1 MNTRAAGRGTT
12 TAGIAATTD
21 AVTTVAAAGE
31 RGRQG
36 TTRGVIYQPGSTLTK
51 FGTFPKNRD
60 HLRTHAGRSLPRGVG
75 GVNTRAA
82 GRGTTTAGI
91 AATTDAVTTVAAAG
105 ERGRQGTT
113 RGVIYQPGSTLTKF
127 GTFPENRTTSVSR
140 SLTGSSTVPFH
151 RGGRCFVRLP
161 VSRSLTGSSTVPVH
175 RKGGSRQR
183 MSGPSTMSHP
193 AMWTCPA
200 CGRPLTV
207 ALNPEEGEAGA
218 HRPLEISRASA
229 AAHACAPAARF
240 PQFHNAS
247 SLSIIGYEPAS
258 CQPWQPPVSAGAG
271 AEDDEGVISQSE
283 YTLTKPSSCPNHRDH
298 VTGPHRRVGHGA
310 RSAHALTA
318 SSFSMNWNGGLS
330 RSLLNFA
337 SGGLP
342 VSAPRSSIF
351 TPRQQPHRRAGP
363 ARPRRRPGSAGRG
376 SPAPAGSAAPPPPAR
391 SPPSVESSGRRAT
404 A

>member
-1 MNTRAAGRGTT
+1 M
-12 TAGIAATTD
+12 
-21 AVTTVAAAGE
+21 
-31 RGRQG
+31 
-36 TTRGVIYQPGSTLTK
+36 
-51 FGTFPKNRD
+51 
-60 HLRTHAGRSLPRGVG
+60 
-75 GVNTRAA
+75 NTRAA

-207 ALNPEEGEAGA
+207 ALNPEGGEAGA

-247 SLSIIGYEPAS
+247 SSSITGYEPAS
-258 CQPWQPPVSAGAG
+258 CQPWQPPVSAG

-298 VTGPHRRVGHGA
+298 VSCPGSAEGLTLSGSHHDTSLMKVVSVSVSMLMMRCGSVGI
-310 RSAHALTA
+310 S
-318 SSFSMNWNGGLS
+318 
-330 RSLLNFA
+330 
-337 SGGLP
+337 
-342 VSAPRSSIF
+342 
-351 TPRQQPHRRAGP
+351 
-363 ARPRRRPGSAGRG
+363 RPRRRPGRQR
-376 SPAPAGSAAPPPPAR
+376 SPARFPTGCGRPPRRPSDSARRRAGVHSPGTSTAPRGDTLR
-391 SPPSVESSGRRAT
+391 SPVVRRPFRQPAEPGDTRRVRRQRLLPPHALATLREGR
-404 A
+404 

>member
-1 MNTRAAGRGTT
+1 M
-12 TAGIAATTD
+12 
-21 AVTTVAAAGE
+21 
-31 RGRQG
+31 
-36 TTRGVIYQPGSTLTK
+36 
-51 FGTFPKNRD
+51 
-60 HLRTHAGRSLPRGVG
+60 
-75 GVNTRAA
+75 NTRAA

-127 GTFPENRTTSVSR
+127 GTFPENRTTSVQQPGVVDRLSR
-140 SLTGSSTVPFH
+140 ST
-151 RGGRCFVRLP
+151 RL
-161 VSRSLTGSSTVPVH
+161 VPVH

-207 ALNPEEGEAGA
+207 ALNPEAGA

-247 SLSIIGYEPAS
+247 SLSIIDEPAS

-298 VTGPHRRVGHGA
+298 VTRREQERLGHPQA
-310 RSAHALTA
+310 PRIPTSPAVTLNA
-318 SSFSMNWNGGLS
+318 STPSPRS
-330 RSLLNFA
+330 RS
-337 SGGLP
+337 SPLP
-342 VSAPRSSIF
+342 ELPPPLSL
-351 TPRQQPHRRAGP
+351 
-363 ARPRRRPGSAGRG
+363 PRR
-376 SPAPAGSAAPPPPAR
+376 
-391 SPPSVESSGRRAT
+391 
-404 A
+404 

>member
-36 TTRGVIYQPGSTLTK
+36 TTRGVIYQPGYTLTK
-51 FGTFPKNRD
+51 
-60 HLRTHAGRSLPRGVG
+60 S
-75 GVNTRAA
+75 
-82 GRGTTTAGI
+82 
-91 AATTDAVTTVAAAG
+91 
-105 ERGRQGTT
+105 
-113 RGVIYQPGSTLTKF
+113 

-161 VSRSLTGSSTVPVH
+161 LSRSLTGSSTVPVH
-175 RKGGSRQR
+175 REGGSRQR

-193 AMWTCPA
+193 ALWTCPA

-207 ALNPEEGEAGA
+207 ALNPEGGEAGA

-240 PQFHNAS
+240 PQFHSAS
-247 SLSIIGYEPAS
+247 SSSITGYEPVS
-258 CQPWQPPVSAGAG
+258 CQPWQPPVSAG

-298 VTGPHRRVGHGA
+298 VRSRRWSPPLRRPTCRTGTPAPPGRAATA
-310 RSAHALTA
+310 RS
-318 SSFSMNWNGGLS
+318 
-330 RSLLNFA
+330 
-337 SGGLP
+337 
-342 VSAPRSSIF
+342 
-351 TPRQQPHRRAGP
+351 RRAGSP
-363 ARPRRRPGSAGRG
+363 SARG
-376 SPAPAGSAAPPPPAR
+376 S
-391 SPPSVESSGRRAT
+391 
-404 A
+404 

>member
-1 MNTRAAGRGTT
+1 M
-12 TAGIAATTD
+12 
-21 AVTTVAAAGE
+21 
-31 RGRQG
+31 
-36 TTRGVIYQPGSTLTK
+36 
-51 FGTFPKNRD
+51 
-60 HLRTHAGRSLPRGVG
+60 
-75 GVNTRAA
+75 NTRAA

-207 ALNPEEGEAGA
+207 ALNPEGGEAGA

-247 SLSIIGYEPAS
+247 SSSITGYEPAS
-258 CQPWQPPVSAGAG
+258 CQPWQPPVSAG

-298 VTGPHRRVGHGA
+298 VSQADEEAPCDVGRREECGVRADDRLLGRAQKESREVA
-310 RSAHALTA
+310 RL
-318 SSFSMNWNGGLS
+318 
-330 RSLLNFA
+330 
-337 SGGLP
+337 
-342 VSAPRSSIF
+342 
-351 TPRQQPHRRAGP
+351 RRAGGYVP
-363 ARPRRRPGSAGRG
+363 HPTGGGSPDEPPREVNRSSLIGRRFSRRPDPRRWR
-376 SPAPAGSAAPPPPAR
+376 
-391 SPPSVESSGRRAT
+391 GRRDRGRHRRRRGCGCCRR
-404 A
+404 

>member
-298 VTGPHRRVGHGA
+298 V
-310 RSAHALTA
+310 RS
-318 SSFSMNWNGGLS
+318 
-330 RSLLNFA
+330 
-337 SGGLP
+337 
-342 VSAPRSSIF
+342 
-351 TPRQQPHRRAGP
+351 
-363 ARPRRRPGSAGRG
+363 RRRPPPSRA
-376 SPAPAGSAAPPPPAR
+376 AAPPRTDTAPPRGRSSETPASADNTSRHSAR
-391 SPPSVESSGRRAT
+391 
-404 A
+404 

>member
-1 MNTRAAGRGTT
+1 M
-12 TAGIAATTD
+12 
-21 AVTTVAAAGE
+21 
-31 RGRQG
+31 
-36 TTRGVIYQPGSTLTK
+36 
-51 FGTFPKNRD
+51 
-60 HLRTHAGRSLPRGVG
+60 
-75 GVNTRAA
+75 
-82 GRGTTTAGI
+82 
-91 AATTDAVTTVAAAG
+91 TTVAAAG

-207 ALNPEEGEAGA
+207 ALNPEGGEAGA

-247 SLSIIGYEPAS
+247 SSSITGYEPAS
-258 CQPWQPPVSAGAG
+258 CQPWQPPVSAG

-298 VTGPHRRVGHGA
+298 VSLRRAGGPHRRFPE
-310 RSAHALTA
+310 RSAL
-318 SSFSMNWNGGLS
+318 
-330 RSLLNFA
+330 
-337 SGGLP
+337 
-342 VSAPRSSIF
+342 
-351 TPRQQPHRRAGP
+351 
-363 ARPRRRPGSAGRG
+363 AGRG
-376 SPAPAGSAAPPPPAR
+376 VHGGRTVSPPRYGETGRAAGWRASGHTGSSPR
-391 SPPSVESSGRRAT
+391 SPLELQRDPVLFGSSS
-404 A
+404 

>member
-1 MNTRAAGRGTT
+1 M
-12 TAGIAATTD
+12 
-21 AVTTVAAAGE
+21 
-31 RGRQG
+31 
-36 TTRGVIYQPGSTLTK
+36 
-51 FGTFPKNRD
+51 
-60 HLRTHAGRSLPRGVG
+60 
-75 GVNTRAA
+75 NTRAA

-140 SLTGSSTVPFH
+140 SLTGSSTVP
-151 RGGRCFVRLP
+151 
-161 VSRSLTGSSTVPVH
+161 VH

-207 ALNPEEGEAGA
+207 ALNPEGGEAGA

-298 VTGPHRRVGHGA
+298 VTGLRRRRPA
-310 RSAHALTA
+310 
-318 SSFSMNWNGGLS
+318 GG
-330 RSLLNFA
+330 RA
-337 SGGLP
+337 TRDG
-342 VSAPRSSIF
+342 
-351 TPRQQPHRRAGP
+351 RRAGCRRRR
-363 ARPRRRPGSAGRG
+363 ARRPRACT
-376 SPAPAGSAAPPPPAR
+376 
-391 SPPSVESSGRRAT
+391 SPPSRDSRK
-404 A
+404 